1 MSQTSPA
8 PAAAPAPAP
17 AALRIG
23 LDQLPACHGAVA
35 TALGEAGLGG
45 QELQVL
51 FATGLEAACVGC
63 GMSLTGEEL
72 GKLAVTE
79 GEGEGLSTLSPKLER
94 LRLGFC
100 PRNGCEARFYQIH
113 LAPLPRADAAKV
125 LARADAILRDRRR
138 TPVPRMIL
146 GIPGIPGTRR
156 QIRRLAAVAMGT
168 VLVCFVAYRLV
179 YFGSQPIPFVRPA
192 SPFQADPRTIDGPAR
207 R

>member
-1 MSQTSPA
+1 MSETSPA
-8 PAAAPAPAP
+8 PVPAPAPAP
-17 AALRIG
+17 AGLRVG
-23 LDQLPACHGAVA
+23 LDRLPACHGAVA

-51 FATGLEAACVGC
+51 FATGLKAACVGC

-79 GEGEGLSTLSPKLER
+79 GEGSSPLPPKLER

-113 LAPLPRADAAKV
+113 LAPLPRADASKV
-125 LARADAILRDRRR
+125 LARADEILRGRRR
-138 TPVPRMIL
+138 TSVPRVAF
-146 GIPGIPGTRR
+146 GIPGTRR
-156 QIRRLAAVAMGT
+156 QIRRLAVVATGT
-168 VLVCFVAYRLV
+168 ALVCFVAYRLV
-179 YFGSQPIPFVRPA
+179 YFGSQPIPFVKPA
-192 SPFQADPRTIDGPAR
+192 SPFQADPATIDAPAR

>member
-1 MSQTSPA
+1 MSETSPA

-17 AALRIG
+17 AELRVG
-23 LDQLPACHGAVA
+23 LDRLPACHGAVA

-51 FATGLEAACVGC
+51 FATGLKAVCVGC

-72 GKLAVTE
+72 GKLVATD
-79 GEGEGLSTLSPKLER
+79 GEGEGPSPLPPKLER

-125 LARADAILRDRRR
+125 LARADEILRDRRR
-138 TPVPRMIL
+138 TSVPRVAL
-146 GIPGIPGTRR
+146 GIPGTRR
-156 QIRRLAAVAMGT
+156 QIRRLAAVAIGT
-168 VLVCFVAYRLV
+168 LLVCFVAYRLV
-179 YFGSQPIPFVRPA
+179 YFGSQPIPFVKPA
-192 SPFQADPRTIDGPAR
+192 SPFQADPATIDAPAGR
-207 R
+207 

>member
-1 MSQTSPA
+1 MSETSPA
-8 PAAAPAPAP
+8 PVTAPAPAP
-17 AALRIG
+17 AELRVG
-23 LDQLPACHGAVA
+23 LDRLPSCHGAVA

-51 FATGLEAACVGC
+51 FATGLKAACVGC

-79 GEGEGLSTLSPKLER
+79 GEGSSPLPPKLER

-113 LAPLPRADAAKV
+113 RAPLPRPDAAKV
-125 LARADAILRDRRR
+125 LARADEILRGRRR
-138 TPVPRMIL
+138 TSVPRLDL
-146 GIPGIPGTRR
+146 GIPSTRR
-156 QIRRLAAVAMGT
+156 QVRRLAAVALGT

-179 YFGSQPIPFVRPA
+179 YFGSQPIPFVKPA
-192 SPFQADPRTIDGPAR
+192 SPFQADPATIDAPAR